1 MSFISSFSTME
12 SSSWYQR
19 SELQQWNRRVNGQW
33 FVTFIYLSTPWLLDD
48 TASAFQPTTTSTRKA
63 TFTKWVNDTYDM
75 FILFKLSFPKHY
87 WSPKRNG
94 SCSQNIAENISVA
107 SVRTIMSNFTS
118 MNLIIS
124 FSAKRNGRLFPGKKR
139 MPDYENIDPNLQIP
153 KSQVQGLL
161 NRSKPVLS
169 RYQVLLSAYTQ
180 HY

>member
-19 SELQQWNRRVNGQW
+19 SELQQWNRGVNGQR

-75 FILFKLSFPKHY
+75 FILFKSSFPKHY

-107 SVRTIMSNFTS
+107 SVRTIMSNFISINFGNFFFSKKKWEIVSRKETDARLWKYRPQSTDSEITGTGSVEQIETS
-118 MNLIIS
+118 P
-124 FSAKRNGRLFPGKKR
+124 F
-139 MPDYENIDPNLQIP
+139 
-153 KSQVQGLL
+153 
-161 NRSKPVLS
+161 
-169 RYQVLLSAYTQ
+169 
-180 HY
+180 